1 MQRSMY
7 HISFNV
13 DRNQYSYRLLEMV
26 TEEYD
31 AMTDR
36 TDSSNNVTCAL
47 DIVLAASETLI
58 LGEHKSAT
66 ANNVGKRLRNSPI
79 IMQAF

>member
-1 MQRSMY
+1 
-7 HISFNV
+7 
-13 DRNQYSYRLLEMV
+13 
-26 TEEYD
+26 
-31 AMTDR
+31 MTDR

-79 IMQAF
+79 IMEAF